1 MTTELLTTELLSI
14 ELLTTELLTTELL
27 KPTWTF
33 EGWVFDKSSVIK
45 RSDVQLSN
53 LLRRSRYMYPYSW
66 VQRFPRENNASC
78 CRMSHEMLHLMIN
91 YVLNRNKFKNIHE
104 KWEIRMTSSKGLFL
118 ARWRL
123 CILSSIFSDYLPIFL
138 TWNSFDCWLFWG
150 NKL

>member
-1 MTTELLTTELLSI
+1 MNFGQLNFWQLNFWQLNSGHLNFWRLSI
-14 ELLTTELLTTELL
+14 WRLSIWQKFSFQKIRCPAL
-27 KPTWTF
+27 K
-33 EGWVFDKSSVIK
+33 SVASFK
-45 RSDVQLSN
+45 VQ
-53 LLRRSRYMYPYSW
+53 YMYPYSW

-78 CRMSHEMLHLMIN
+78 CRMSHEMLHFMIN